1 MPADRPRTENACE
14 GCEGKKLT
22 VWVACHTFK
31 SMKMTMHI
39 DEDLLASA
47 MEATGAR
54 TKTEAVSLALKEISR
69 RVRQK
74 KLFATPVGTSGK
86 DPKSYFDFDTYDALR
101 AAEAPGTYGARR
113 RR

>member
-1 MPADRPRTENACE
+1 
-14 GCEGKKLT
+14 
-22 VWVACHTFK
+22 
-31 SMKMTMHI
+31 MKMTMHI

-74 KLFATPVGTSGK
+74 KLFAIPMGTAGK

-101 AAEAPGTYGARR
+101 AAEAAGTYGTRR

>member
-1 MPADRPRTENACE
+1 
-14 GCEGKKLT
+14 LT
-22 VWVACHTFK
+22 VWHACHTLEA
-31 SMKMTMHI
+31 MKMTMHI

-74 KLFATPVGTSGK
+74 KLFATPIGTAGK
-86 DPKSYFDFDTYDALR
+86 DPKSVFDFETYDALR
-101 AAEAPGTYGARR
+101 AAEVPGTYGTRR